1 MNKSFV
7 LASLF
12 TGIVGSFGSTGSVSA
27 SIDRIVSQI
36 PKGFP
41 PGTVLV
47 STEHVPCG
55 ATSGHLGLCH
65 RFMDNYEYCF
75 FSTYKVPLND
85 PGTMTKGYAC
95 IPDEFSRKTGVS
107 TNAQLHHNQQHMTPP
122 HNLQLPPHNHLNQ
135 HQGLKKQ
142 YPSGH

>member
-41 PGTVLV
+41 PGTVLE
-47 STEHVPCG
+47 STEHVPCDISRG
-55 ATSGHLGLCH
+55 RLTFCRS
-65 RFMDNYEYCF
+65 FMDKYEYCF
-75 FSTYKVPLND
+75 LNTYNVPLND

-95 IPDEFSRKTGVS
+95 IPDESSRRTDVS
-107 TNAQLHHNQQHMTPP
+107 TNVQLHHNQQPMIS
-122 HNLQLPPHNHLNQ
+122 PHNHLTQ
-135 HQGLKKQ
+135 YQDLKKHH
-142 YPSGH
+142 PSRR